1 VLVPVV
7 IIVILLVAAVSVVML
22 ASRARAAS
30 TGSLSRETRQR
41 DDSSAAP
48 STDVATSSGA
58 TDVEATGRER
68 SDETRASSF
77 GGMLARRRRG
87 EVVEYE
93 PVDEEEIG
101 VSRRQFLNRGLVTA
115 VGFGLAGFGAAV
127 LGFLW
132 PLQGLGGF
140 GGTVNVGKLADIL
153 AAIDAQAKPFYAAQA
168 RAYLVRYPKDVP
180 ADLAMAKKIYKPAIY
195 NNMSQLGI
203 VALYQRCVHLGCR
216 VPFCQTS
223 QWFECPC
230 HGSKYSRVG
239 EKKAGPAPRG
249 LDRFYATQ
257 TSDTSIIVDTGNIFL
272 GPPIG
277 TNTTNQNAEGPLC
290 V

>member
-1 VLVPVV
+1 VLVPIVI
-7 IIVILLVAAVSVVML
+7 IIVIILAGASVVMF
-22 ASRARAAS
+22 AARARGAT
-30 TGSLSRETRQR
+30 TGGLSRETRQR
-41 DDSSAAP
+41 DAGSTEIVSAEDAAAS
-48 STDVATSSGA
+48 STDL
-58 TDVEATGRER
+58 EATGRAR
-68 SDETRASSF
+68 SDETRSSSF
-77 GGMLARRRRG
+77 GGLVRRRRG

-101 VSRRQFLNRGLVTA
+101 VSRRQFLNRGILA
-115 VGFGLAGFGAAV
+115 AIGFGLSGFGAAM

-140 GGTVNVGKLADIL
+140 GGTVNIGKLPDIL
-153 AAIDAQAKPFYAAQA
+153 SAIDAQAKPFYAAQA
-168 RAYLVRYPKDVP
+168 RAYVVRYPKTDP
-180 ADLAMAKKIYKPAIY
+180 AALAAAKKIYKPAIY
-195 NNMSQLGI
+195 TDMSGLGI

-230 HGSKYSRVG
+230 HGSKYNRVG

-257 TSDTSIIVDTGNIFL
+257 SGDGSIVIDTGNIFL

-277 TNTTNQNAEGPLC
+277 TNTTGQNAEGPLC

>member
-1 VLVPVV
+1 MLVPVV
-7 IIVILLVAAVSVVML
+7 IIVILLVAAGSVVML
-22 ASRARAAS
+22 ASRARSAS

-41 DDSSAAP
+41 DDSSDSA
-48 STDVATSSGA
+48 STDLATSSA

-68 SDETRASSF
+68 SDETRSSAF
-77 GGMLARRRRG
+77 GALARRRRG
-87 EVVEYE
+87 EVVEYD

-101 VSRRQFLNRGLVTA
+101 VSRRQFLNRGLIAA
-115 VGFGLAGFGAAV
+115 VGFGLAGFGAAM

-140 GGTVNVGKLADIL
+140 GGTVNIGKLADIL

-168 RAYLVRYPKDVP
+168 RTYVVRYPNDVP
-180 ADLAMAKKIYKPAIY
+180 ADLAAAKKIYKPAIY

-216 VPFCQTS
+216 VPFCPTS